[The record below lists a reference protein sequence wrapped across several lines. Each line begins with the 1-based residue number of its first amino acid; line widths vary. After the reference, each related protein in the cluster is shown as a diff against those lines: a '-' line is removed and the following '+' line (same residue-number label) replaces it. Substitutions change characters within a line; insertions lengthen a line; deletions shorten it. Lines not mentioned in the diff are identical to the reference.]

1 MNLLPTR
8 VLTVLCFL
16 AMAGLALLWF
26 DKSGQLRNS
35 AWVAPAPIKST
46 VVATKIP
53 DRTLSGSDV
62 AELVAALERP
72 IFTPDRK
79 PPSVVQAVAAA
90 PPPDPMANVN
100 LVGLITGA
108 SGGAMIR
115 TDGKVRFISL
125 NQRFGD
131 WTLNSI
137 EERNASFARAGETR
151 VVKLAYAPL
160 EALGTLGTANKVSA
174 ATHPTA
180 SPGQATANVAS
191 PMPEFARRQAEEAA
205 DRKRHLDE
213 IQARF
218 NQKKP

>member
-151 VVKLAYAPL
+151 VIKLAYAPL
-160 EALGTLGTANKVSA
+160 GAQATVNKVSA
-174 ATHPTA
+174 ATDPTA
-180 SPGQATANVAS
+180 PPIQARADSAS

-213 IQARF
+213 IQTRF